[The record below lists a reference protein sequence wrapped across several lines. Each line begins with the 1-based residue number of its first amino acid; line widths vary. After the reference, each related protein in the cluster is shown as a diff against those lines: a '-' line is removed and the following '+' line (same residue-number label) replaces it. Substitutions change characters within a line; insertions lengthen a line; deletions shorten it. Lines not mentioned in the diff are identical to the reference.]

1 MWPRSEAVWTV
12 STLCSHGSLGAGLQA
27 RGGVSAKTCAHKRGI
42 PLNPL
47 GPSMPMC
54 NSTHAVLAFTLCYIG
69 VLWVM
74 VWLSAMLLIT
84 DELGKFPA
92 SPHAAMPAF
101 TPSPT

>member
-1 MWPRSEAVWTV
+1 
-12 STLCSHGSLGAGLQA
+12 
-27 RGGVSAKTCAHKRGI
+27 
-42 PLNPL
+42 
-47 GPSMPMC
+47 MC

-101 TPSPT
+101 TPSPTFGHPNEVPAYLWFKAGHKNVGTCGQLLHALHKHVC